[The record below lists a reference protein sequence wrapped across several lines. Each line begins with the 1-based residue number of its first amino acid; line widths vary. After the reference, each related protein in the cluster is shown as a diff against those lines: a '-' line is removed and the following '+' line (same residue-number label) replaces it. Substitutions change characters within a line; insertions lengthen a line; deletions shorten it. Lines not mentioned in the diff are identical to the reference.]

1 MNTLNP
7 PKHPVESSKKKPLH
21 QQSFKTLMSQKSG
34 ELRESEARAYSKGG
48 DLALLAKQNNNCS
61 TGFKRRLV
69 KTVANSSTMSLDH
82 DAIPENELKLT
93 RDSISAKQRIASR
106 RKSYF
111 EREMESDITDYS
123 DLSDEICYGGTW
135 IQQLVR
141 EFKNC
146 LHSLNTEA
154 TDVQLEHWA
163 CIIYE
168 SMSLPSRSFHSVRHV
183 FDISI
188 NAKPIQKLAAFFH
201 DIIYY
206 TIDGGLSPAQNKM
219 IGNLI
224 CEDNDKVSIVT
235 GDIDTNTKMVM
246 GIFGFHPGSKLDPF
260 RGLNEFLS
268 AVLAVRCY
276 EEVMA
281 PEHLAVIAAC
291 IEATIPFRKE
301 VDGKTPMDLLF
312 ERLSEANQ
320 DYDLEMEEDDIV
332 HAVQLSAD
340 LGNRDLENFAS
351 DDRSAFLSNT
361 WNLLPESNIS
371 LRNTT
376 VFRISDFAEALKK
389 MTGFFSNLNA
399 DDLYSS
405 FRDPEQTRWKAAKT
419 AKARKNIEIAKHYM
433 QMKCLSIAIVAAI
446 AELTGG
452 DAPVA
457 LLLGDLPDGGQ
468 VSHGI
473 EDLIHA
479 EEPDPDLD
487 MDHEVFYLLNDGRD
501 KTSNFDV
508 RKSPLAAYI
517 YSCIGKAESI
527 KCLDHVEY
535 PMTEASAMKLLRSLP
550 RPCVLTIVSACSE
563 IAITRRDQMNKLI
576 LMTRKAAGEDE

>member
-1 MNTLNP
+1 MEIDAGGVRPSL
-7 PKHPVESSKKKPLH
+7 VESSCKKKT
-21 QQSFKTLMSQKSG
+21 QNQSFKTVRSQQSG
-34 ELRESEARAYSKGG
+34 ELRESEARAYLNGG
-48 DLALLAKQNNNCS
+48 CLALLTKQNNNCS
-61 TGFKRRLV
+61 TGFERRLV
-69 KTVANSSTMSLDH
+69 KTVVNTSQKSIRSRSGSLRLDH
-82 DAIPENELKLT
+82 DAIPGKELKLM
-93 RDSISAKQRIASR
+93 RDSNNAKERIETR
-106 RKSYF
+106 RNSYF
-111 EREMESDITDYS
+111 QREMKSDITDYS

-146 LHSLNTEA
+146 LHSLDTEA

-206 TIDGGLSPAQNKM
+206 TIDGGLSPAQSKM

-224 CEDNDKVSIVT
+224 DEENGKVSIVT

-312 ERLSEANQ
+312 ERLSKANQ

-332 HAVQLSAD
+332 HAIQLAAD
-340 LGNRDLENFAS
+340 LGNRDLGNFAT
-351 DDRSAFLSNT
+351 DDHSAFLSNT
-361 WNLLPESNIS
+361 WNLLP
-371 LRNTT
+371 
-376 VFRISDFAEALKK
+376 V
-389 MTGFFSNLNA
+389 
-399 DDLYSS
+399 SS
-405 FRDPEQTRWKAAKT
+405 SW
-419 AKARKNIEIAKHYM
+419 N
-433 QMKCLSIAIVAAI
+433 
-446 AELTGG
+446 G
-452 DAPVA
+452 
-457 LLLGDLPDGGQ
+457 
-468 VSHGI
+468 VS
-473 EDLIHA
+473 
-479 EEPDPDLD
+479 
-487 MDHEVFYLLNDGRD
+487 
-501 KTSNFDV
+501 K
-508 RKSPLAAYI
+508 
-517 YSCIGKAESI
+517 
-527 KCLDHVEY
+527 
-535 PMTEASAMKLLRSLP
+535 
-550 RPCVLTIVSACSE
+550 
-563 IAITRRDQMNKLI
+563 
-576 LMTRKAAGEDE
+576 

>member
-1 MNTLNP
+1 MEMDTLNP
-7 PKHPVESSKKKPLH
+7 PEHPVESSSGKKKPLN
-21 QQSFKTLMSQKSG
+21 QSIKTLRSHQSSG
-34 ELRESEARAYSKGG
+34 ELRESEARAYLNGG
-48 DLALLAKQNNNCS
+48 DIALLSKQNNNCS
-61 TGFKRRLV
+61 TGFERRLV
-69 KTVANSSTMSLDH
+69 KTVANISTRSTGSMSLDH
-82 DAIPENELKLT
+82 DATPKNELKLM
-93 RDSISAKQRIASR
+93 RDSINAKQRIASR
-106 RKSYF
+106 HNSYIK
-111 EREMESDITDYS
+111 REMKSDITDYS

-224 CEDNDKVSIVT
+224 CEEVDNVSIVT
-235 GDIDTNTKMVM
+235 GDIDTNTKMAM
-246 GIFGFHPGSKLDPF
+246 EIFGFQPGRKLDPF

-291 IEATIPFRKE
+291 IEATIPFRKV

-312 ERLSEANQ
+312 ERLSNVNQ
-320 DYDLEMEEDDIV
+320 DYDLEMDEDDIV
-332 HAVQLSAD
+332 HAVQLAAD
-340 LGNRDLENFAS
+340 LGNRDLGNFAT

-361 WNLLPESNIS
+361 WNLLPVSSSWNGVNKEMDFYHGTVSLLKSWFRNQTLVFEILPFFVFPIS
-371 LRNTT
+371 
-376 VFRISDFAEALKK
+376 
-389 MTGFFSNLNA
+389 
-399 DDLYSS
+399 
-405 FRDPEQTRWKAAKT
+405 Q
-419 AKARKNIEIAKHYM
+419 KH
-433 QMKCLSIAIVAAI
+433 
-446 AELTGG
+446 
-452 DAPVA
+452 
-457 LLLGDLPDGGQ
+457 
-468 VSHGI
+468 
-473 EDLIHA
+473 
-479 EEPDPDLD
+479 
-487 MDHEVFYLLNDGRD
+487 
-501 KTSNFDV
+501 
-508 RKSPLAAYI
+508 
-517 YSCIGKAESI
+517 
-527 KCLDHVEY
+527 
-535 PMTEASAMKLLRSLP
+535 
-550 RPCVLTIVSACSE
+550 
-563 IAITRRDQMNKLI
+563 
-576 LMTRKAAGEDE
+576 